1 MTTDTHTDRGWL
13 AELWPT
19 LLGTAVM
26 LFAVIPGML
35 VFAAGARIAGA
46 DAGQWLTA
54 CGVLVGV
61 LAVLAPLAWWAERT
75 ERAELSRFTDNA
87 GPAAG
92 LMLVF
97 SLVGAWTIA
106 LARLAG

>member
-1 MTTDTHTDRGWL
+1 MTTDTHTDRGQL
-13 AELWPT
+13 AQIWPS

-35 VFAAGARIAGA
+35 AFAAGERIAGA
-46 DAGQWLTA
+46 DAGHWLVA
-54 CGVLVGV
+54 FGGLAGV

-75 ERAELSRFTDNA
+75 ERVELSRFTDNVA
-87 GPAAG
+87 PAVG
-92 LMLVF
+92 LMMVF

-106 LARLAG
+106 LAQLTQ